1 MLKAHGHYMRP
12 HWALPVRG
20 VQPQG
25 VVRRGFTLIELL
37 VVIAIIA
44 ILAAILFPVFSRARE
59 KARQNTCLSHVRQIN
74 LALQQYTQDYD
85 ERFPVDLP
93 EADQTYWRGYP
104 CAPTGNGYPIPTVPD
119 PGGAWSHFINCPI
132 RFTPWT
138 TQPYVKNF
146 QMFHC
151 PTLNSRVEY
160 PDSRGWEGSS
170 RGLGG
175 SYAWFCMHYN
185 SDVATL
191 VGFMAQVRGLD
202 PLQVLPRVNVCA
214 RSLAESRNPSN
225 KTVLFCN
232 SLVAHA
238 GTTESR
244 VYPPPYGTGQDAGM
258 IIGGFADGHAK
269 VLTGDFGRIVS
280 WGLEEF

>member
-1 MLKAHGHYMRP
+1 MLRVLQA
-12 HWALPVRG
+12 
-20 VQPQG
+20 
-25 VVRRGFTLIELL
+25 RRQIVAMGRAKSLRVGFTLIELL

-59 KARQNTCLSHVRQIN
+59 KARQNACLSHVRQIN
-74 LALQQYTQDYD
+74 LSLQQYTQDYD
-85 ERFPVDLP
+85 ERFPVDLA
-93 EADQTYWRGYP
+93 EADQSYWRGYP
-104 CAPTGNGYPIPTVPD
+104 CTPTNNGYPIPTVPD
-119 PGGAWSHFINCPI
+119 PGGAFSHFVNCPI

-151 PTLNSRVEY
+151 PSLNQRVNY
-160 PDSRGWEGSS
+160 PDNRGWAGDT
-170 RGLGG
+170 RNNGG

-202 PLQVLPRVNVCA
+202 PLQVLPRVNVCG
-214 RSLAESRNPSN
+214 RSLAEGKNPSN
-225 KTVLFCN
+225 KPVLFCN

-244 VYPPPYGTGQDAGM
+244 VYPPPYGTAQDAGM